1 MKKSQRQTLK
11 PKFKI
16 RSSLQIQ
23 LYKRSW
29 SNFRSHNLS
38 LKSQMMQHT
47 HFKKILLLKLDK

>member
-29 SNFRSHNLS
+29 SNIRLHNLS

-47 HFKKILLLKLDK
+47 HSNIALKTR